1 MQPGRSSAHQTL
13 PYALRLEQKLLRRGA
28 GARSGDALQLVTAGS
43 LCICFIQQT
52 NASGMGSEAPPA
64 SLAANWRAGPG
75 RACVLLCPR
84 AKLCFCVDFS
94 LLPVRSCCFISF
106 LCLQINSAQW
116 CFLGVWCQWPLCSN
130 GYFLLYLF
138 LGKLSKA
145 VLCKPEF

>member
-52 NASGMGSEAPPA
+52 NASGMGSEAPPT

-106 LCLQINSAQW
+106 LCLQIN
-116 CFLGVWCQWPLCSN
+116 
-130 GYFLLYLF
+130 
-138 LGKLSKA
+138 
-145 VLCKPEF
+145 